1 MSQTQQVDM
10 ESIAALRDFFLA
22 RNRPE
27 LEQAYEELAKNFP
40 EDVPAVENWEEV
52 EFAFNRLFVGPAAL
66 EAPPFASVYVDTEP
80 LVMSQTTLEV
90 REMYASIGLE
100 SPWKNRL
107 PDDHISLELDAALA
121 MNHVAL
127 HTGLAEIHDLRSR
140 FLEHMD
146 RWVSR
151 FVDRINKAPS
161 MPPGHSLCCQ
171 VSGRVSETLAF
182 KIKVGTGN
190 KGGKV

>member
-1 MSQTQQVDM
+1 MSQTQQVQM
-10 ESIAALRDFFLA
+10 ESMAALRDFFLA
-22 RNRPE
+22 RNWPE
-27 LEQAYEELAKNFP
+27 LEQAYRKLTDNFP
-40 EDVPAVENWEEV
+40 GDVPAVEDWEAV

-66 EAPPFASVYVDTEP
+66 EAPPFASVYLDTEP
-80 LVMSQTTLEV
+80 LVMSETTLEV

-107 PDDHISLELDAALA
+107 PDDHISLELDATLA

-127 HTGLAEIHDLRSR
+127 QTDLAEMHDLRSR

-146 RWVSR
+146 RWVSK

-161 MPPGHSLCCQ
+161 SHPAIRYAARCL
-171 VSGRVSETLAF
+171 SECL
-182 KIKVGTGN
+182 
-190 KGGKV
+190 KG

>member
-1 MSQTQQVDM
+1 MSQIQQVDM
-10 ESIAALRDFFLA
+10 ESVAALRDFFLA
-22 RNRPE
+22 RNSPE
-27 LEQAYEELAKNFP
+27 LEQAYGELAKNFP
-40 EDVPAVENWEEV
+40 ENVPAVENWEEV

-80 LVMSQTTLEV
+80 LVMGKTTLEV

-127 HTGLAEIHDLRSR
+127 RTGLAEMYDLRIR

-146 RWVSR
+146 RWVSK
-151 FVDRINKAPS
+151 FVDRINNAPS
-161 MPPGHSLCCQ
+161 SHPAIRYAARCLPECLK
-171 VSGRVSETLAF
+171 R
-182 KIKVGTGN
+182 
-190 KGGKV
+190 